1 MYKLSYRLFPD
12 FLVGVGIFLL
22 LLTGFNLSITI
33 YDLVFRNIYE
43 DINIAIGANLG
54 FAFVG
59 LVLITTRSIITVD
72 SENRVIH
79 KRMKLIGVL
88 MSNEKIKVPQGCNEL
103 IAKGKIK
110 RGTGYYHSVIPFGYK
125 IKSMDIY
132 LNYKK
137 RLYKIVST
145 GPQRGKQIA
154 ELLNKSLGINYEVI
168 R

>member
-12 FLVGVGIFLL
+12 FLIGVGVFLL
-22 LLTGFNLSITI
+22 LLTGFNLSIII

-59 LVLITTRSIITVD
+59 LVLITARSIITVD

-79 KRMKLIGVL
+79 KRMKLIGFL
-88 MSNEKIKVPQGCNEL
+88 MSNEKINVPIDCNEL

-110 RGTGYYHSVIPFGYK
+110 RGKGYYHAVIPFSYK
-125 IKSMDIY
+125 TKTMDIY
-132 LNYKK
+132 LRYKK
-137 RLYKIVST
+137 RLYKVIST
-145 GPQRGKQIA
+145 GPKRGKQIA
-154 ELLNKSLGINYEVI
+154 ELLNKSLDINYEMKE
-168 R
+168 